1 MAEKV
6 WVNDPMHS
14 EMQFKVKHLM
24 ITTVTGY
31 FREFSVRVKTPGD
44 DFTNAAIDFEANTAS
59 VDTNN
64 SQRDEHLK
72 SGDFFESQKYPQM
85 KFSSTSMTKKADN
98 NYELKGNLT
107 IRDITKP
114 VTLQVEFGGMMKDP
128 YGNQKAGFSLSGVIN
143 RKDWNLNWNTAL
155 ESGGWLVADEVK
167 LYGEIQLAEK
177 N

>member
-1 MAEKV
+1 MADKL

-31 FREFSVRVKTPGD
+31 FREFHVNVTTQGD
-44 DFTNAAIDFEANTAS
+44 DFTNAVIDFEANTAS

-64 SQRDEHLK
+64 SQRDEHLR

-85 KFSSTSMTKKADN
+85 KFRSSSMTRKSDN
-98 NYELKGNLT
+98 NYELNGNLT
-107 IRDITKP
+107 IRDVTKP
-114 VTLQVEFGGMMKDP
+114 ITLNVEFGGMMKDP

-143 RKDWNLNWNTAL
+143 RKEWNLNWNTAL
-155 ESGGWLVADEVK
+155 ESGGWLVADDVK
-167 LYGEIQLAEK
+167 LYGEIQLVEK